1 MRNRIQMTANTSF
14 LHLKVGR
21 DFSIG
26 KAQEGLLREKATCF
40 YWGVFQLL
48 HKGPVL
54 LRHDPRARVL
64 RLSFEDDF
72 EEEEE
77 ELEEGGFIPVA
88 DLLQEEDL
96 LDEEGSPDDEEAA
109 DLKDELFYK

>member
-1 MRNRIQMTANTSF
+1 MRNGIQMTANSSF
-14 LHLKVGR
+14 LRLKVGR
-21 DFSIG
+21 DISIG
-26 KAQEGLLREKATCF
+26 KSEQGLLREKATCF

-48 HKGPVL
+48 NKAPGL
-54 LRHDPRARVL
+54 FRHDPRARVL

-72 EEEEE
+72 EEED
-77 ELEEGGFIPVA
+77 ELEEDGFIPVA

>member
-1 MRNRIQMTANTSF
+1 MTANTSF

-21 DFSIG
+21 DFSTG
-26 KAQEGLLREKATCF
+26 TSQDGLLREKATCF

-48 HKGPVL
+48 NKAPVL
-54 LRHDPRARVL
+54 LRHDPGARVL

-72 EEEEE
+72 EDDFEEEE
-77 ELEEGGFIPVA
+77 IEEGGFIPVA

-96 LDEEGSPDDEEAA
+96 LEEEGSPDEEQAA

>member
-26 KAQEGLLREKATCF
+26 KAQDGLLREKATCF

-48 HKGPVL
+48 NKGPVL

-96 LDEEGSPDDEEAA
+96 LEEEGSEDEDQAV
-109 DLKDELFYK
+109 DLEDELFYK

>member
-48 HKGPVL
+48 NKGPVL

-77 ELEEGGFIPVA
+77 ELEEDGFIPVA

-96 LDEEGSPDDEEAA
+96 LEEAGAEDEEQAA
-109 DLKDELFYK
+109 DLEDELFYK